1 MNYDYDL
8 IAIGTGPSGQRA
20 AITASKFGKKVA
32 IIDRR
37 EVVGGVCINTG
48 TIPSK
53 TIREAVIKLTG
64 VTERVFYGASYRVKE
79 KITAEDLL
87 ARVNKVI
94 KREIN
99 IARTFL
105 RQSNI
110 EVLYGI
116 AGFIDPHTIEYASSK
131 GAKRITADK
140 ILIAV
145 GTVPRQV
152 PELAKI
158 DNEIILDSDSL
169 LQLKYLPKSLIVVGA
184 GVIGIEYASIFATLG
199 IEVTVVD
206 RNDRLLPFVDRE
218 IVESLV
224 HQMREN
230 GASFRLKEEVD
241 KVEVNK
247 NNLSPVTL
255 TLKSAKV
262 LKSDMVLFSLG
273 RRGATDELNLEAA
286 GLKADRKGLL
296 RVNENYQT
304 EVTNIYATGDIIGF
318 PALASTSMEQG
329 RQAAH
334 RAFGLPLTKIPG
346 FFPYG
351 LYSIPEISYVGQTED
366 ELTEQAIPYEVG
378 IARYRETARG
388 QILGD
393 FTGVLKLL
401 VHRTTE
407 KLLGVHA
414 IGTGAT
420 ELIHIGQAVIAL
432 DGTVNYLVDSVF
444 NYPTL
449 AECYKIAAL
458 DVYNKL
464 HR

>member
-8 IAIGTGPSGQRA
+8 IVIGTGPSGQRA
-20 AITASKFGKKVA
+20 AITASEFGKRVA

-87 ARVNKVI
+87 ARVNKVV

-99 IARTFL
+99 IAKTFL
-105 RQSNI
+105 RQNNV
-110 EVLYGI
+110 EVLYGV
-116 AGFIDPHTIEYASSK
+116 AGFIDDHTIEYTSSK
-131 GAKRITADK
+131 GAKKITGDK

-145 GTVPRQV
+145 GTTPFHL
-152 PELAKI
+152 PELAQI
-158 DNEIILDSDSL
+158 DNELILDSDSIVK
-169 LQLKYLPKSLIVVGA
+169 LKCLPKSLIVVGG

-206 RNDRLLPFVDRE
+206 RNDKLLPFVDRE
-218 IVESLV
+218 IIDSLV

-230 GASFRLKEEVD
+230 GASFRLNEKVA
-241 KVEVNK
+241 KVEINQS
-247 NNLSPVTL
+247 NLTPITV

-286 GLKADRKGLL
+286 GLKADSKGLL
-296 RVNENYQT
+296 KVNDHYQT
-304 EVTNIYATGDIIGF
+304 EVPNIYASGDVIGF

-329 RQAAH
+329 RQAAY
-334 RAFGLPLTKIPG
+334 RAFDLPWTKLPG

-351 LYSIPEISYVGQTED
+351 LYSVPEISYVGATED
-366 ELTEQAIPYEVG
+366 ELSEQAIPYEVG

-401 VHRTTE
+401 VHRETE

-432 DGTVNYLVDSVF
+432 EGTVGYLVDSVF

-458 DVYNKL
+458 NVYNKL